1 MNCILFVEFSICLA
15 EYYVVVICVWKS
27 NFIDAYV
34 NINMI
39 VMFNVGYVRNGDFFS
54 FVFL

>member
-1 MNCILFVEFSICLA
+1 MNCILFVVFSICLA

-39 VMFNVGYVRNGDFFS
+39 VMFNIGYVRNGDFFS